1 VNRPLQRQQRKKKII
16 SEENKPFYANL
27 ADEPLKVN
35 RIGTCAI
42 CFQRDDVDIIQCP
55 SCEIIAH
62 KKCWAQWAKTSN
74 IGIFYV
80 FRCHNCFNLLKL
92 DEKYV
97 FNIHSGKEPTKEEIK
112 KIKQQDI
119 VNYLYS
125 QEAKEEP
132 KIISVEDPMEIDP
145 DVLAAIESIKPKK
158 REGPKVKV
166 TICPK
171 CSNISMSV
179 TKNCSGCGYPL
190 F

>member
-1 VNRPLQRQQRKKKII
+1 
-16 SEENKPFYANL
+16 
-27 ADEPLKVN
+27 
-35 RIGTCAI
+35 
-42 CFQRDDVDIIQCP
+42 
-55 SCEIIAH
+55 
-62 KKCWAQWAKTSN
+62 
-74 IGIFYV
+74 
-80 FRCHNCFNLLKL
+80 LKL